1 MSLKLAV
8 LATLLAATAAVAAPV
23 RTPHVEAEL
32 VAGRTAVVPGEPLTV
47 ALRLAMIPRW
57 HTYWRN
63 PGDSGEPTRIEWRL
77 PAGFAAGPIEWPIP
91 KLLPVGPLMNYGYE
105 GEVLLLSRI
114 TPPTDLPLGQP
125 VTLSTKATWLV
136 CEVKCIPEE
145 AELSLVLPAASTS
158 GDDPRWAKPIA
169 AARQALP
176 APLDALSGWRIA
188 AHGGPGGAT
197 LALAPP
203 AGVALD
209 ALTFFPFDE
218 GKIEPAAPQ
227 PLARADDGY
236 RLTLAAAAQPVGAF
250 TRVAGILVSPQG
262 FGPQA
267 ARAVTIDVPI
277 EGTVTPAV
285 ATPIATQGGIE
296 FGLALALVAA
306 FGGGLLLN
314 LMPCVLPVLSIKVL
328 GFAGQGAAARAA
340 RRQHGFLYAAG
351 VLASFWLLAGLLLG
365 LRSLGAEL
373 GWGFQLQSPPA
384 VAVLALFFFVLG
396 LNLSGVFEFGHLLPS
411 RAAAWRARHPSLDWF
426 LSGVLAVLV
435 ASPCTAPFMG
445 AALGYAVG
453 EGGGRAFAVFTA
465 LGVGMALP
473 YAVLA
478 WFPGWLKRLPKPGPW
493 MERLKQLLAFPLYGT
508 AVWLAWVL
516 GLQAGIDAVTWLLA
530 AAVLAAAAAWILG
543 ASGARG
549 PALRAT
555 AAILA
560 FAAIAVAI
568 PGAQTT
574 PRAPVTA
581 GDSVW
586 RPYTAAQVAALTA
599 AGKPV
604 FIDFT
609 AAWCVTCQ
617 VNKRLVLAAEDV
629 QAAFRARGVE
639 LVRADW
645 TRRDAEITR
654 ALAALGR
661 NGVPLYVLY
670 RPGRPP
676 LLLPEVLTRE
686 RVLAALDG

>member
-1 MSLKLAV
+1 MRRALLLVAAALAPI
-8 LATLLAATAAVAAPV
+8 AASPAPV

-32 VAGRTAVVPGEPLTV
+32 IAERTALVPGEPLTV
-47 ALRLAMIPRW
+47 ALRLAMIPGW

-77 PAGFAAGPIEWPIP
+77 PAGFAAGPIEWPAP
-91 KLLPVGPLMNYGYE
+91 RQLPVGPLMNYGYE
-105 GEVLLLSRI
+105 GEVLLLSRL
-114 TPPTDLPLGQP
+114 TPPADLPRGRA
-125 VTLSTKATWLV
+125 VTLSAKASWLV

-158 GDDPRWAKPIA
+158 GDDPRWARSIA
-169 AARQALP
+169 AARAALP
-176 APLDALSGWRIA
+176 APSGALGGWRLTA
-188 AHGGPGGAT
+188 RGGPGAAT
-197 LALAPP
+197 LAVVPP
-203 AGVALD
+203 AGVALET
-209 ALTFFPFDE
+209 LTFFPFDA

-227 PLARADDGY
+227 RLTRADDGY
-236 RLTLAAAAQPVGAF
+236 RLTLAAAAQPVGEF
-250 TRVAGILVSPQG
+250 TRVAGILVAPHG
-262 FGPQA
+262 FGPEA

-277 EGTVTPAV
+277 EGAVTAGA
-285 ATPIATQGGIE
+285 ATPVAAPGAIE
-296 FGLALALVAA
+296 LGLAFALIAA
-306 FGGGLLLN
+306 LGGGLLLN

-328 GFAGQGAAARAA
+328 GFAGQDGAARAA
-340 RRQHGFLYAAG
+340 RRRHGFLYAAG
-351 VLASFWLLAGLLLG
+351 VLASFWLLAALLLG

-373 GWGFQLQSPPA
+373 GWGFQLQSPPI
-384 VAVLALFFFVLG
+384 VAALALFFFVLG
-396 LNLSGVFEFGHLLPS
+396 LNLSGVFEFGQLLPG
-411 RAAAWRARHPSLDWF
+411 RVAAWRSGHPSLDWF

-453 EGGGRAFAVFTA
+453 EGGARAFAVFSA

-473 YAVLA
+473 YALLA
-478 WFPGWLKRLPKPGPW
+478 WFPGWLKRLPRPGQW
-493 MERLKQLLAFPLYGT
+493 MERLKQFLAFPLYGT

-516 GLQAGIDAVTWLLA
+516 GLQAGIDAVTWLLV

-555 AAILA
+555 AALLA
-560 FAAIAVAI
+560 VAAVAVAI
-568 PGAQTT
+568 PSTHT
-574 PRAPVTA
+574 PARAPLATA
-581 GDSVW
+581 DAAW
-586 RPYTAAQVAALTA
+586 KPYSAGRIELLAA
-599 AGKPV
+599 AGTPV
-604 FIDFT
+604 FVDFT

-617 VNKRLVLAAEDV
+617 VNKRLVLERDDV
-629 QAAFRARGVE
+629 QRAFRARGVE

-645 TRRDAEITR
+645 TRRDAEVTR

-661 NGVPLYVLY
+661 NGVPVYVLY

-686 RVLAALDG
+686 RLLAALDS